1 MINYFRNAIS
11 KLYDAVSAPVA
22 STRDALAERLQSV
35 RDTVT
40 SLYNK
45 TKEKLGYGETPT
57 TLHDIVEE
65 EAKQDYIGLE
75 DIKHLYGREK
85 ETQGISDG
93 IEDMQ
98 YLFDGHDMRLIEME
112 EE

>member
-1 MINYFRNAIS
+1 MNYFRNAIS

-40 SLYNK
+40 SLYNR
-45 TKEKLGYGETPT
+45 TKEKLGYGQTPT

-85 ETQGISDG
+85 ET
-93 IEDMQ
+93 
-98 YLFDGHDMRLIEME
+98 H
-112 EE
+112 